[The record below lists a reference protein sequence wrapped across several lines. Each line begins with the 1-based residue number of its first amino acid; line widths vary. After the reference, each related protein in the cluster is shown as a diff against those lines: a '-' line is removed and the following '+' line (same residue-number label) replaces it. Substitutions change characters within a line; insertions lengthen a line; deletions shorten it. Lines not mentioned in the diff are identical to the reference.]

1 VILLD
6 TNVLS
11 EPLKP
16 QPDPAVL
23 TWLDKQAPQ
32 TLWLTSIALAELL
45 AGVAA
50 LPVGKRRTALA
61 RALDQKVLPL
71 FEGRV
76 LAFDTQAAHAYGAV
90 QTGAAAAGNPISFAD
105 AAIAAIAAAHGYALA
120 TRNVRDFKGTG
131 VVLINPWDTAN
142 AG

>member
-1 VILLD
+1 MILLD

-11 EPLKP
+11 EPLRPK
-16 QPDPAVL
+16 PDPAVL
-23 TWLDKQAPQ
+23 AWLDEQAPQ
-32 TLWLTSIALAELL
+32 TLWLSSIALAELL

-50 LPVGKRRTALA
+50 LPEGKRRTALA
-61 RALDQKVLPL
+61 RALDLQVLPL

-76 LAFDTQAAHAYGAV
+76 LAFDTRAAHAYATV
-90 QTGAAAAGNPISFAD
+90 QAGAAASGNPIGFAD
-105 AAIAAIAAAHGYALA
+105 GAIAAIAAVHGFALA

-131 VVLINPWDTAN
+131 VALINPWDAAK